1 MQCVPRSTDL
11 WLAWAKLENYE
22 KARAVLN
29 RARDANPT
37 DNTIYV
43 AAAKLEEAQA
53 NIDLVQK
60 IIHKAIR
67 NLQKHQVSMN

>member
-1 MQCVPRSTDL
+1 VPRSIEL
-11 WLAWAKLENYE
+11 WLALAKLENYE
-22 KARAVLN
+22 RAKAVLN

-37 DNTIYV
+37 EYTIYV

-53 NIDLVQK
+53 NTSLVQK

-67 NLQKHQVSMN
+67 NL